1 MLPVPIADGV
11 LNDTLPEHT
20 IQTARELKFFLG
32 ENAKSARAFL
42 KFCGHPS
49 PIASLSIEEIGHRPD
64 SAKVRGW
71 LKPALEG
78 NDIGIVS
85 EAGCPGVADPG
96 AQIAAEAHKL
106 GIRVV
111 PLVGPSSILLALM
124 ASGMDGQHFR
134 FCGYLPIKEP
144 ARTNAIKDLER
155 KSASSE
161 GETQLFIETPYRN
174 SGNTRK
180 IGTAACH
187 EVTADLRDFFKAAAY
202 AVRYRG
208 RFAIVQLPD
217 RFAECMQL
225 AAEFGLQPKRLQWVH
240 SAVHKPAWIFLMEM
254 VKGGS
259 YGLDV
264 LPPLVMY
271 NADGTLSAQTLA
283 YYDKSK
289 EQAK

>member
-1 MLPVPIADGV
+1 MNKGKLFMLPVPIADGV

-20 IQTARELKFFLG
+20 IQTARELKFFLA

-111 PLVGPSSILLALM
+111 PLVGPSFSFN
-124 ASGMDGQHFR
+124 GFR
-134 FCGYLPIKEP
+134 YGRTAFPFLRLPS
-144 ARTNAIKDLER
+144 D
-155 KSASSE
+155 
-161 GETQLFIETPYRN
+161 
-174 SGNTRK
+174 
-180 IGTAACH
+180 
-187 EVTADLRDFFKAAAY
+187 
-202 AVRYRG
+202 
-208 RFAIVQLPD
+208 
-217 RFAECMQL
+217 
-225 AAEFGLQPKRLQWVH
+225 
-240 SAVHKPAWIFLMEM
+240 
-254 VKGGS
+254 
-259 YGLDV
+259 
-264 LPPLVMY
+264 
-271 NADGTLSAQTLA
+271 
-283 YYDKSK
+283 
-289 EQAK
+289 

>member
-1 MLPVPIADGV
+1 MNKGKLFMLPVPIADGL

-20 IQTARELKFFLG
+20 IQTARELKFFLA
-32 ENAKSARAFL
+32 EDAKSARAFL

-71 LKPALEG
+71 FKPALEG

-155 KSASSE
+155 KSASLE

-174 SGNTRK
+174 SGML
-180 IGTAACH
+180 
-187 EVTADLRDFFKAAAY
+187 ADLVKNCAPTTL
-202 AVRYRG
+202 
-208 RFAIVQLPD
+208 I
-217 RFAECMQL
+217 L
-225 AAEFGLQPKRLQWVH
+225 AATDISGPEERIRTFSAADWKKQDLSLPKLPTVFGILGAKRTRR
-240 SAVHKPAWIFLMEM
+240 S
-254 VKGGS
+254 
-259 YGLDV
+259 
-264 LPPLVMY
+264 
-271 NADGTLSAQTLA
+271 
-283 YYDKSK
+283 
-289 EQAK
+289 

>member
-20 IQTARELKFFLG
+20 IQTARELKFFLA

-174 SGNTRK
+174 SGML
-180 IGTAACH
+180 
-187 EVTADLRDFFKAAAY
+187 ADLVKNCAPTTL
-202 AVRYRG
+202 
-208 RFAIVQLPD
+208 I
-217 RFAECMQL
+217 L
-225 AAEFGLQPKRLQWVH
+225 AATDISGPEERIRTF
-240 SAVHKPAWIFLMEM
+240 SA
-254 VKGGS
+254 
-259 YGLDV
+259 
-264 LPPLVMY
+264 
-271 NADGTLSAQTLA
+271 ADWKKQLCLA
-283 YYDKSK
+283 
-289 EQAK
+289 

>member
-1 MLPVPIADGV
+1 MNKGKLFMLPVPIADGQ
-11 LNDTLPEHT
+11 LTDTLPELT
-20 IQTARELKFFLG
+20 IRTARELKFFLA

-42 KFCGHPS
+42 KFCGHPL

-64 SAKVRGW
+64 AAKVRSW
-71 LKPALEG
+71 LKPALDG

-96 AQIAAEAHKL
+96 AVIAAEAHKL

-155 KSASSE
+155 KSTSVE

-174 SGNTRK
+174 SGML
-180 IGTAACH
+180 
-187 EVTADLRDFFKAAAY
+187 ADLVKNCSPSTL
-202 AVRYRG
+202 
-208 RFAIVQLPD
+208 I
-217 RFAECMQL
+217 L
-225 AAEFGLQPKRLQWVH
+225 AATDISGPEERIRTFSAAEWKKQDLSLPKLPTVFGILSVKRTRR
-240 SAVHKPAWIFLMEM
+240 A
-254 VKGGS
+254 
-259 YGLDV
+259 
-264 LPPLVMY
+264 
-271 NADGTLSAQTLA
+271 
-283 YYDKSK
+283 
-289 EQAK
+289 

>member
-20 IQTARELKFFLG
+20 IQTARELKFFLA

-174 SGNTRK
+174 SGML
-180 IGTAACH
+180 
-187 EVTADLRDFFKAAAY
+187 ADLVKNCAPTTL
-202 AVRYRG
+202 
-208 RFAIVQLPD
+208 I
-217 RFAECMQL
+217 L
-225 AAEFGLQPKRLQWVH
+225 AATDISGPEERIRTFSAADWKKQDLSLPKLRRSSEFSALSELVELSFERFHGPDNGVGLISL
-240 SAVHKPAWIFLMEM
+240 
-254 VKGGS
+254 
-259 YGLDV
+259 
-264 LPPLVMY
+264 
-271 NADGTLSAQTLA
+271 
-283 YYDKSK
+283 
-289 EQAK
+289 

>member
-1 MLPVPIADGV
+1 M
-11 LNDTLPEHT
+11 
-20 IQTARELKFFLG
+20 K
-32 ENAKSARAFL
+32 
-42 KFCGHPS
+42 
-49 PIASLSIEEIGHRPD
+49 EIGHRPD

-111 PLVGPSSILLALM
+111 PLVGPSLSLALM

-174 SGNTRK
+174 SGML
-180 IGTAACH
+180 
-187 EVTADLRDFFKAAAY
+187 ADLVKKLRAY
-202 AVRYRG
+202 DAYSRG
-208 RFAIVQLPD
+208 HRHLGAGRAHSHVLRSGLEKTGFV
-217 RFAECMQL
+217 
-225 AAEFGLQPKRLQWVH
+225 AAEAPDGLRN
-240 SAVHKPAWIFLMEM
+240 SRR
-254 VKGGS
+254 
-259 YGLDV
+259 
-264 LPPLVMY
+264 
-271 NADGTLSAQTLA
+271 
-283 YYDKSK
+283 
-289 EQAK
+289 

>member
-1 MLPVPIADGV
+1 MNKGKLFMLPVPIADGV

-20 IQTARELKFFLG
+20 IQTARELKFFLA

-144 ARTNAIKDLER
+144 ARTYAIKDLVDDRRCLGRNPVSER
-155 KSASSE
+155 FRHFQPERRVLCRPLACPGQPGRQCPE
-161 GETQLFIETPYRN
+161 IFRRG
-174 SGNTRK
+174 
-180 IGTAACH
+180 GTYPH
-187 EVTADLRDFFKAAAY
+187 F
-202 AVRYRG
+202 G
-208 RFAIVQLPD
+208 RAGRWPG
-217 RFAECMQL
+217 RRRRA
-225 AAEFGLQPKRLQWVH
+225 GR
-240 SAVHKPAWIFLMEM
+240 
-254 VKGGS
+254 
-259 YGLDV
+259 
-264 LPPLVMY
+264 PLY
-271 NADGTLSAQTLA
+271 PFP
-283 YYDKSK
+283 
-289 EQAK
+289 

>member
-96 AQIAAEAHKL
+96 AQIAAEAHQP
-106 GIRVV
+106 V
-111 PLVGPSSILLALM
+111 P
-124 ASGMDGQHFR
+124 
-134 FCGYLPIKEP
+134 
-144 ARTNAIKDLER
+144 
-155 KSASSE
+155 
-161 GETQLFIETPYRN
+161 
-174 SGNTRK
+174 
-180 IGTAACH
+180 
-187 EVTADLRDFFKAAAY
+187 
-202 AVRYRG
+202 
-208 RFAIVQLPD
+208 
-217 RFAECMQL
+217 
-225 AAEFGLQPKRLQWVH
+225 
-240 SAVHKPAWIFLMEM
+240 
-254 VKGGS
+254 
-259 YGLDV
+259 
-264 LPPLVMY
+264 
-271 NADGTLSAQTLA
+271 
-283 YYDKSK
+283 
-289 EQAK
+289 

>member
-49 PIASLSIEEIGHRPD
+49 PIASLSI
-64 SAKVRGW
+64 
-71 LKPALEG
+71 EG

-174 SGNTRK
+174 SGML
-180 IGTAACH
+180 
-187 EVTADLRDFFKAAAY
+187 ADLVKNCAPTTL
-202 AVRYRG
+202 
-208 RFAIVQLPD
+208 I
-217 RFAECMQL
+217 L
-225 AAEFGLQPKRLQWVH
+225 AATDISGPEERIRTFSAADWKKQDLSLPKLPTVFGILGAKR
-240 SAVHKPAWIFLMEM
+240 ARRA
-254 VKGGS
+254 
-259 YGLDV
+259 
-264 LPPLVMY
+264 
-271 NADGTLSAQTLA
+271 
-283 YYDKSK
+283 
-289 EQAK
+289 

>member
-1 MLPVPIADGV
+1 MNKGKLFMLPVPIADGV

-20 IQTARELKFFLG
+20 IQTARELKFFLA

-134 FCGYLPIKEP
+134 FCGYHPIKEP
-144 ARTNAIKDLER
+144 ARTNAATAACSPILLKTARLRRLFSRPQTSPDR
-155 KSASSE
+155 KSAFARSPQRIGKNRICRCRSSRRSSE
-161 GETQLFIETPYRN
+161 FSALSELVELSFE
-174 SGNTRK
+174 
-180 IGTAACH
+180 
-187 EVTADLRDFFKAAAY
+187 
-202 AVRYRG
+202 
-208 RFAIVQLPD
+208 RFHGPD
-217 RFAECMQL
+217 NGVGPISL
-225 AAEFGLQPKRLQWVH
+225 
-240 SAVHKPAWIFLMEM
+240 
-254 VKGGS
+254 
-259 YGLDV
+259 
-264 LPPLVMY
+264 
-271 NADGTLSAQTLA
+271 
-283 YYDKSK
+283 
-289 EQAK
+289 

>member
-1 MLPVPIADGV
+1 MLPAPIADGV

-20 IQTARELKFFLG
+20 IQTARELKFFLA

-174 SGNTRK
+174 SGML
-180 IGTAACH
+180 
-187 EVTADLRDFFKAAAY
+187 ADLVKNCAPTTL
-202 AVRYRG
+202 
-208 RFAIVQLPD
+208 I
-217 RFAECMQL
+217 L
-225 AAEFGLQPKRLQWVH
+225 AATDISGPEERIRTFSAADWKKQDLSLPKLRRSSEFSALSELVELSFERFHGPDNGVGLISL
-240 SAVHKPAWIFLMEM
+240 
-254 VKGGS
+254 
-259 YGLDV
+259 
-264 LPPLVMY
+264 
-271 NADGTLSAQTLA
+271 
-283 YYDKSK
+283 
-289 EQAK
+289 